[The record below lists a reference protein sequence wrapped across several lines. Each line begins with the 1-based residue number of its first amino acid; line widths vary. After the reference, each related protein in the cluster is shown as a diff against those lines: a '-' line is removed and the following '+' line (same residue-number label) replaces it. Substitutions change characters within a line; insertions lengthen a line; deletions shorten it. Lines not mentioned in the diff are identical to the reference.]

1 MIPYYIKIFFQGLRS
16 GKKNYEGQEIK
27 EMRKIEENSEYI
39 EWLLKGQLDKLGL
52 DIKWLKSGFRPCIF
66 SNYFLPVAIS
76 NPSRD

>member
-1 MIPYYIKIFFQGLRS
+1 
-16 GKKNYEGQEIK
+16 
-27 EMRKIEENSEYI
+27 MRKIEENSEYI

-76 NPSRD
+76 NPSRKYKARQWNRQVVSNLLRS